1 LSSEEKNEDS
11 NTEKHDSEAGAQDS
25 IDATSK
31 EGDGEPEVIIVEE
44 EVEDDSSN
52 TDMVT
57 EIVIE
62 SYAEFNDK
70 VDDQTDINRIY
81 SEKIG
86 VESEDPNGHTIVDSG
101 SVKDQVTNDNAESNY
116 HFDDNAM
123 TAEDSKHPGYRD
135 KHSGHH
141 ENEDGGGEYQSM
153 PVDEMPDQEAPV
165 EEENN
170 IEAADLEAQED
181 DTPPGTPEQGPESND
196 SLLVFKPLSTANEP
210 NDSSTPTSSN
220 KSKSRSLIMSSALE
234 EEVSQMEQLDFEEDH
249 LLIFPELDEKQ
260 ALDAAFEEQAE
271 DKKAK
276 VKAKELSSRKGS
288 SKETVTAERLVGQ

>member
-1 LSSEEKNEDS
+1 MSV
-11 NTEKHDSEAGAQDS
+11 S
-25 IDATSK
+25 IHFLLFSI
-31 EGDGEPEVIIVEE
+31 GWFVIGMLVLLD
-44 EVEDDSSN
+44 VSFLRRL
-52 TDMVT
+52 
-57 EIVIE
+57 
-62 SYAEFNDK
+62 A
-70 VDDQTDINRIY
+70 
-81 SEKIG
+81 
-86 VESEDPNGHTIVDSG
+86 
-101 SVKDQVTNDNAESNY
+101 
-116 HFDDNAM
+116 
-123 TAEDSKHPGYRD
+123 
-135 KHSGHH
+135 
-141 ENEDGGGEYQSM
+141 
-153 PVDEMPDQEAPV
+153 V

>member
-1 LSSEEKNEDS
+1 MSSEEKNEDS

-153 PVDEMPDQEAPV
+153 PVDEMPDQEAPGSHV
-165 EEENN
+165 CLLYEVVCLSCHASSVQLSIVCFMFENN
-170 IEAADLEAQED
+170 QIANCQFDQKSL
-181 DTPPGTPEQGPESND
+181 D
-196 SLLVFKPLSTANEP
+196 SMVIDGKLVIKLVSILL
-210 NDSSTPTSSN
+210 
-220 KSKSRSLIMSSALE
+220 MSDYCQCPDILY
-234 EEVSQMEQLDFEEDH
+234 
-249 LLIFPELDEKQ
+249 
-260 ALDAAFEEQAE
+260 
-271 DKKAK
+271 
-276 VKAKELSSRKGS
+276 
-288 SKETVTAERLVGQ
+288 